1 MTRHLVEIVKELDKT
16 RPVTNGYNDPNGGRA
31 SGASMALDVMGV
43 NYFFYEQAKWD
54 QDERYK
60 NMPTIG
66 TETSSCLSTRGVYFQ
81 GDTIRKDFQIT
92 SYDVRVGVVI
102 RIPSLPPITV
112 IRIYWANTF
121 GQVLIIWASRL
132 RLIQTIPT
140 C

>member
-1 MTRHLVEIVKELDKT
+1 MTGTILPLFSGRLTRHLVEIVKELDKT

-66 TETSSCLSTRGVYFQ
+66 TETSSCLSTGFSDYF
-81 GDTIRKDFQIT
+81 
-92 SYDVRVGVVI
+92 
-102 RIPSLPPITV
+102 L
-112 IRIYWANTF
+112 
-121 GQVLIIWASRL
+121 
-132 RLIQTIPT
+132 
-140 C
+140 